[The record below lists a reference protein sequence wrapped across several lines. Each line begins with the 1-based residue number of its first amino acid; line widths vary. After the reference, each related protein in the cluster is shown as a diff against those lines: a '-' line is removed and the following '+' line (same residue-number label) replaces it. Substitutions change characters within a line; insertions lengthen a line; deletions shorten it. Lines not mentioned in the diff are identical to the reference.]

1 MLDPDPVQDRTTAP
15 VRLRPLLGCLVI
27 TTALGALDQT
37 IVATAL
43 PTIVADF
50 DAVDR
55 AAWVL
60 TAYLLAMSVAMPVVG
75 SLGDRY
81 GAVRLLR
88 ASVVV
93 FVAASVVCAAAPT
106 VEALALA
113 RALQGVGGAGM
124 LVLPQ
129 ALVAA
134 VVPARERAAVLG
146 PLGAVFAVATVVGPL
161 LGGWLTDTGSW
172 RWVFWINLPTGG
184 LALLLACTVLPAGPR
199 PVRGGRFDVAGTAL
213 LVLVTSALAWTAAVV
228 PRQGWGPVSALA
240 VVGTLVVVAGFAAHQ
255 LRSSAPLLPVEVL
268 RTRGVSLAAFL
279 AGVVGFGMFGVIA
292 YVPSWVQGVH
302 GTSAT
307 VSGLLLL
314 PVTAGLVTGVNTSG
328 RLVRR
333 TGRWRRYPVGGCALA
348 ALAATTL
355 ALAGPH
361 LALPATAAVLVAFG
375 LGAGSFMA
383 LLVVLAQDA
392 APPRHVA
399 GTTGT
404 IAYVREAGATVGT
417 ALLGGLLAAGLVHA
431 APGAPQALGA
441 GDYGRAFTPV
451 FLAVAL
457 AFVLGVVAAV
467 LLPHRDLATGS
478 PTD

>member
-1 MLDPDPVQDRTTAP
+1 MLDPDPVHDRTAAA
-15 VRLRPLLGCLVI
+15 VRLRPLLWCLVL

-43 PTIVADF
+43 PTIVTDF

-55 AAWVL
+55 SAWVL

-88 ASVVV
+88 VSVVV
-93 FVAASVVCAAAPT
+93 FVAASVVCAAAPG

-113 RALQGVGGAGM
+113 RALQGLGGAGM

-129 ALVAA
+129 ALVAD
-134 VVPARERAAVLG
+134 VVPARDRAAVLG

-161 LGGWLTDTGSW
+161 LGGWLTDAGSW
-172 RWVFWINLPTGG
+172 RLVFWINLPTGG
-184 LALLLACTVLPAGPR
+184 LALLLACTVLRAGPR
-199 PVRGGRFDVAGTAL
+199 PARRGRFDVTGTAL
-213 LVLVTSALAWTAAVV
+213 LALSTSALAWAAAVL
-228 PRQGWGPVSALA
+228 PRQGWGVTSAVA
-240 VVGTLVVVAGFAAHQ
+240 VAGTLVVVAVFAGHQ
-255 LRSSAPLLPVEVL
+255 LRSAHPLLPVQVL
-268 RTRGVSLAAFL
+268 RTRGVSLSAFL
-279 AGVVGFGMFGVIA
+279 AATVGFGMFGVIA

-348 ALAATTL
+348 ATAATTL

-361 LALPATAAVLVAFG
+361 LPLPATAAVLVAFG

-383 LLVVLAQDA
+383 LLTVLAQDA
-392 APPRHVA
+392 APRHHVA
-399 GTTGT
+399 GITGT
-404 IAYVREAGATVGT
+404 VAYVRETGATVGT
-417 ALLGGLLAAGLVHA
+417 ALLGGLLAAGLAHA
-431 APGAPQALGA
+431 APQALA
-441 GDYGRAFTPV
+441 GDDYGRAFTPV
-451 FLAVAL
+451 FLTVAL
-457 AFVLGVVAAV
+457 VFALGVVAAA
-467 LLPHRDLATGS
+467 LLPHRDLGTGD
-478 PTD
+478 PTG

>member
-1 MLDPDPVQDRTTAP
+1 MV
-15 VRLRPLLGCLVI
+15 CLVL

-43 PTIVADF
+43 PTIVEDF

-55 AAWVL
+55 SAWVL

-88 ASVVV
+88 VSVVL
-93 FVAASVVCAAAPT
+93 FVAASTACAAAPN
-106 VEALALA
+106 VELLAMS

-129 ALVAA
+129 VLVAD
-134 VVPARERAAVLG
+134 VVPARDRAAVLG

-172 RWVFWINLPTGG
+172 RLVFWINLPVGG
-184 LALLLACTVLPAGPR
+184 LALLLACTVLHAGPR
-199 PVRGGRFDVAGTAL
+199 SDDRGARFDVLGTSL
-213 LVLVTSALAWTAAVV
+213 LVVSTSALAWAAAVV
-228 PRQGWGPVSALA
+228 PREGWGTSSVVAVLLTLA
-240 VVGTLVVVAGFAAHQ
+240 VVAVFVAHQ
-255 LRSSAPLLPVEVL
+255 LRSSAPLLPVQVL
-268 RTRGVSLAAFL
+268 RTRGVFLSAFL
-279 AGVVGFGMFGVIA
+279 AATVGFGMFGVIA

-307 VSGLLLL
+307 LSGLLLL
-314 PVTAGLVTGVNTSG
+314 PVTAGLVLGVNVSG

-333 TGRWRRYPVGGCALA
+333 TGRWRRFPVGGCALA
-348 ALAATTL
+348 ATAAATL
-355 ALAGPH
+355 GLAGTH
-361 LALPATAAVLVAFG
+361 LGLPATAGVLVAFG

-392 APPRHVA
+392 APRRNVA
-399 GTTGT
+399 GITGT

-417 ALLGGLLAAGLVHA
+417 ALLGGVLAAGLAHA
-431 APGAPQALGA
+431 TPDALGA
-441 GDYGRAFTPV
+441 GDYGPAFVPV
-451 FLAVAL
+451 FLTVAVAF
-457 AFVLGVVAAV
+457 AVGVVAAA
-467 LLPHRDLATGS
+467 LIPHRELGTSESA
-478 PTD
+478 P